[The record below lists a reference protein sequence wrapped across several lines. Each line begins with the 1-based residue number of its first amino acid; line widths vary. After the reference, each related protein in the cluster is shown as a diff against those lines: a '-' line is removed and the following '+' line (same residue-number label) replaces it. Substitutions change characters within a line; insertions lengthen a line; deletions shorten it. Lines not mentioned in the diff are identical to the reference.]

1 MNISDSQVPSFVT
14 LPPEGCSRWSN
25 IKPYSPVCKET
36 YRRLSLEGKA
46 PQPIRM
52 GIRCTFYKN
61 SEILRWLKD
70 PLSYRADTHPN

>member
-1 MNISDSQVPSFVT
+1 MENLKTHLPVT
-14 LPPEGCSRWSN
+14 LPPEGCSRWAN

-36 YRRLSLEGKA
+36 FRRLSMEGKA

-61 SEILRWLKD
+61 SELLRWLTD
-70 PLSYRADTHPN
+70 PLNYRAEALSK